1 MRVRRV
7 EMQNGD
13 GQKKKEKTR
22 EGQERNLEIKPGRK
36 LLRIRRGTRT
46 EIRRKRDKY
55 RGDEA

>member
-1 MRVRRV
+1 
-7 EMQNGD
+7 MQNGD

-22 EGQERNLEIKPGRK
+22 EGQEKNLEIKPGRK
-36 LLRIRRGTRT
+36 LLRIRS